1 MMTLFL
7 LICCAT
13 ALLGVGIVILLI
25 GSYLLGRPLS
35 KGCGKSD
42 CCHKKA
48 CDKQTRSDS
57 TTKAPPYDDDTHPP
71 HST

>member
-35 KGCGKSD
+35 KGCGKSN

-57 TTKAPPYDDDTHPP
+57 TTKASSHDNDTPSS
-71 HST
+71 HSS

>member
-1 MMTLFL
+1 MMTFFL
-7 LICCAT
+7 VICCAT

-42 CCHKKA
+42 CCRKKA
-48 CDKQTRSDS
+48 CDKQTPPDS
-57 TTKAPPYDDDTHPP
+57 TTKASPHDDNTPS
-71 HST
+71 HSA

>member
-7 LICCAT
+7 VICCAT

-48 CDKQTRSDS
+48 CNKQTQSDS
-57 TTKAPPYDDDTHPP
+57 TTKVSLYDDDTPS
-71 HST
+71 HSA